1 MAVFRVEKT
10 KDFTIMSN
18 HHLRNTELSLK
29 AKGLL
34 SLMLS
39 LPEDWDY
46 TTKGLAHICKDG
58 VDSITTALK
67 ELERHGYLTRQR
79 LRYDNGQLGDIEY
92 TIHEQP
98 VSTENTGLSPK
109 RENPRQVKPE
119 QAKPK
124 QAEPEQ
130 ANPVQLNTNP
140 LKTKKSKKDKSI
152 TYPSIYPAEPEAA
165 SRTDGMDRIELI
177 EAYPGKTGGHRSD
190 GFYQD
195 KAPTG
200 VHDMNSRRYW
210 KSRLP
215 FLLTN
220 LVCMAA
226 LTVFL
231 LVCGNSVS
239 AVVLILIVWALI
251 LLTGL
256 VLTYWKRKRQMKKL
270 LDMAEQLSERYLIS
284 EVMELPEQAEDQV
297 YYQLLKMAGKSMLEQ
312 IGEVER
318 ERLEYKEY
326 IEQWIHEIKT
336 PITAMKLLCENHRM
350 NWTKELLLELEKTNR
365 FTEQALYYARSEHTE
380 KDYSVREMALSQVV
394 HQAITDNKY
403 LLLQSGMRLEVE
415 EMQDTVYSDE
425 KWVRFILNQLIAN
438 AVKYRMEQ
446 PVLRIST
453 HKRQDQVVLV
463 VEDNGIGI
471 AASDLPR
478 IFEKG
483 FTGQNGRMVQQSTGI
498 GLYLCKRL
506 CEKLG
511 IGIMAES
518 SEHGTAISL
527 SFHINCLI
535 HEVQS

>member
-1 MAVFRVEKT
+1 ME
-10 KDFTIMSN
+10 
-18 HHLRNTELSLK
+18 
-29 AKGLL
+29 
-34 SLMLS
+34 
-39 LPEDWDY
+39 
-46 TTKGLAHICKDG
+46 
-58 VDSITTALK
+58 
-67 ELERHGYLTRQR
+67 
-79 LRYDNGQLGDIEY
+79 
-92 TIHEQP
+92 
-98 VSTENTGLSPK
+98 
-109 RENPRQVKPE
+109 
-119 QAKPK
+119 K
-124 QAEPEQ
+124 QATISADEPCLYGCTHCISAGVWQ
-130 ANPVQLNTNP
+130 FGFR
-140 LKTKKSKKDKSI
+140 SSI
-152 TYPSIYPAEPEAA
+152 DPDCMGIDFAGWTCPC
-165 SRTDGMDRIELI
+165 
-177 EAYPGKTGGHRSD
+177 
-190 GFYQD
+190 
-195 KAPTG
+195 
-200 VHDMNSRRYW
+200 
-210 KSRLP
+210 
-215 FLLTN
+215 LLETET
-220 LVCMAA
+220 ADE
-226 LTVFL
+226 
-231 LVCGNSVS
+231 
-239 AVVLILIVWALI
+239 
-251 LLTGL
+251 
-256 VLTYWKRKRQMKKL
+256 KL

-312 IGEVER
+312 IGEIER

-350 NWTKELLLELEKTNR
+350 DWTKELLLELEKTNR

-394 HQAITDNKY
+394 HGAIADNKY

-425 KWVRFILNQLIAN
+425 KWVRFILNQLIVN
-438 AVKYRMEQ
+438 AVKYRTKQ

-453 HKRQDQVVLV
+453 HKWQDQVVLV

-483 FTGQNGRMVQQSTGI
+483 FTGQNGRLIQQSTGI

-511 IGIMAES
+511 IGITAES

-535 HEVQS
+535 HEVQN

>member
-1 MAVFRVEKT
+1 
-10 KDFTIMSN
+10 
-18 HHLRNTELSLK
+18 
-29 AKGLL
+29 
-34 SLMLS
+34 
-39 LPEDWDY
+39 
-46 TTKGLAHICKDG
+46 
-58 VDSITTALK
+58 
-67 ELERHGYLTRQR
+67 
-79 LRYDNGQLGDIEY
+79 
-92 TIHEQP
+92 
-98 VSTENTGLSPK
+98 
-109 RENPRQVKPE
+109 
-119 QAKPK
+119 
-124 QAEPEQ
+124 
-130 ANPVQLNTNP
+130 
-140 LKTKKSKKDKSI
+140 
-152 TYPSIYPAEPEAA
+152 
-165 SRTDGMDRIELI
+165 
-177 EAYPGKTGGHRSD
+177 
-190 GFYQD
+190 
-195 KAPTG
+195 
-200 VHDMNSRRYW
+200 MNSRRYW
-210 KSRLP
+210 KNRLP

-251 LLTGL
+251 LLAGL
-256 VLTYWKRKRQMKKL
+256 VLAYWKRKRQMKKL

-312 IGEVER
+312 IGEIER

-350 NWTKELLLELEKTNR
+350 DWTKELLLELEKTNR
-365 FTEQALYYARSEHTE
+365 FTEQALYYARSE
-380 KDYSVREMALSQVV
+380 REMALSQVV
-394 HQAITDNKY
+394 HGAIADNKY

-438 AVKYRMEQ
+438 AVKYRTKQ

-453 HKRQDQVVLV
+453 HKQQDQVVLV

-483 FTGQNGRMVQQSTGI
+483 FTGQNGRMIQQSTGI

-511 IGIMAES
+511 IGITAES
-518 SEHGTAISL
+518 SEHGTAVSL

-535 HEVQS
+535 HEVQD

>member
-1 MAVFRVEKT
+1 
-10 KDFTIMSN
+10 
-18 HHLRNTELSLK
+18 
-29 AKGLL
+29 
-34 SLMLS
+34 
-39 LPEDWDY
+39 
-46 TTKGLAHICKDG
+46 
-58 VDSITTALK
+58 
-67 ELERHGYLTRQR
+67 
-79 LRYDNGQLGDIEY
+79 
-92 TIHEQP
+92 
-98 VSTENTGLSPK
+98 
-109 RENPRQVKPE
+109 
-119 QAKPK
+119 
-124 QAEPEQ
+124 
-130 ANPVQLNTNP
+130 
-140 LKTKKSKKDKSI
+140 
-152 TYPSIYPAEPEAA
+152 
-165 SRTDGMDRIELI
+165 
-177 EAYPGKTGGHRSD
+177 
-190 GFYQD
+190 
-195 KAPTG
+195 
-200 VHDMNSRRYW
+200 MNSRRYW
-210 KSRLP
+210 KNRLP

-256 VLTYWKRKRQMKKL
+256 ALTYWKRKRQMKKL

-297 YYQLLKMAGKSMLEQ
+297 YYRLLKMAGKSMLEQ
-312 IGEVER
+312 IGEIER

-336 PITAMKLLCENHRM
+336 PITAMKLLCENHRTD
-350 NWTKELLLELEKTNR
+350 WTKELLLELEKTNR
-365 FTEQALYYARSEHTE
+365 FTEQALY
-380 KDYSVREMALSQVV
+380 SVREMALSQVV
-394 HQAITDNKY
+394 HQAIADNKY

-438 AVKYRMEQ
+438 AVKYRTEQ

-483 FTGQNGRMVQQSTGI
+483 FTGQNGRLIQQSTGL

-511 IGIMAES
+511 IGITAES
-518 SEHGTAISL
+518 SEHGTAVSL

-535 HEVQS
+535 HEVQN